1 MGAGGAHHRQSIS
14 TSSTANSFIP
24 FFLPSFPPSLLLF
37 FPPSSLSLH
46 FFLPSI
52 LSAYLPSCLRSYLL
66 AHPKLHTPSTHLAF
80 MALLCTL
87 PAIQSQPT
95 RPSLRTLSAR
105 STTALPQRHGLG
117 HLLKE

>member
-1 MGAGGAHHRQSIS
+1 MGGP
-14 TSSTANSFIP
+14 TTASLSLR
-24 FFLPSFPPSLLLF
+24 LPPPTASYLPSLLLF

-52 LSAYLPSCLRSYLL
+52 LSAYLPSCLRFYLL
-66 AHPKLHTPSTHLAF
+66 AHPKLHTLSTHLAF
-80 MALLCTL
+80 MALLCSL